1 MYLKICLTFDSVIGD
16 EFFAKKQFYV
26 KKEFITQ
33 VDKEERV
40 CNVSHVVYISNE
52 DAHVCMYNNVY
63 VTKWCTFVIRVSMRV
78 TKTHR
83 NNGVT
88 FSR

>member
-1 MYLKICLTFDSVIGD
+1 M
-16 EFFAKKQFYV
+16 KQFYT

-33 VDKEERV
+33 VDEEEQV

-52 DAHVCMYNNVY
+52 DAHVCVYNNVY
-63 VTKWCTFVIRVSMRV
+63 VTKRCIFVIHVSMRV

>member
-1 MYLKICLTFDSVIGD
+1 MYLKICLTFDLVIGHG
-16 EFFAKKQFYV
+16 FFAKKQFYV

-33 VDKEERV
+33 VDEEERV

-63 VTKWCTFVIRVSMRV
+63 VTK
-78 TKTHR
+78 
-83 NNGVT
+83 
-88 FSR
+88 